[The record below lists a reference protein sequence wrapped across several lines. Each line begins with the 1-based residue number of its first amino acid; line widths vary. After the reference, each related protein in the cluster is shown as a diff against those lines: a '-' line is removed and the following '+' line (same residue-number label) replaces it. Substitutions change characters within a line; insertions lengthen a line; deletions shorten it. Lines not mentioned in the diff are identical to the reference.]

1 MTDIEGRILN
11 PVIILTMILAGLAYA
26 RVLWAVNLRPNGVLW
41 IISTAPGAIYLITI
55 GAIRTAQ
62 TGQFSLFYFLLLVDW
77 MIFATTAFLAV
88 IVARRRLHR

>member
-11 PVIILTMILAGLAYA
+11 PVIVLTMVLSGLAYA
-26 RVLWAVNLRPNGVLW
+26 RVLWAVYLHPTSVLW

-55 GAIRTAQ
+55 GAIRSAQ
-62 TGQFSLFYFLLLVDW
+62 TGELSTFYFLLLLDW

-88 IVARRRLHR
+88 MVARRRKER